1 MRQWHVVAYGS
12 MAGTDAVRAK
22 NIMKT
27 HKKRIKVSRGTV
39 ERRQINWISESRKSI
54 LDLMDFTVKIC

>member
-27 HKKRIKVSRGTV
+27 HKKRIKVSRA
-39 ERRQINWISESRKSI
+39 EPSR
-54 LDLMDFTVKIC
+54 DVKLIGLAKAVKVYWL